1 MIQGLLSNDSLNSTI
16 LDNKVPRKECYGH
29 QVILQLTLIM
39 SSLPNAHRT
48 TTLHRPGARTPCQAL
63 GCSSVPALSPYNRK
77 KGISDRKPGSTL
89 ILRPV
94 LCPSN
99 YTGSSTGRMKE
110 IMYLST
116 ILKKIT
122 WKEPVKTQALH
133 TTRMTKF

>member
-1 MIQGLLSNDSLNSTI
+1 MIRGLLSNDSLNSTI

-29 QVILQLTLIM
+29 QVILQLALIM
-39 SSLPNAHRT
+39 CSLANADGT
-48 TTLHRPGARTPCQAL
+48 TTLQRPGACSPCQAL
-63 GCSSVPALSPYNRK
+63 GCSFVPALSPYNRK

-99 YTGSSTGRMKE
+99 YMCFYRKNEVE

-122 WKEPVKTQALH
+122 WKEPVKTQGSTH
-133 TTRMTKF
+133 HKND

>member
-1 MIQGLLSNDSLNSTI
+1 MPGT
-16 LDNKVPRKECYGH
+16 G
-29 QVILQLTLIM
+29 LQLCTC
-39 SSLPNAHRT
+39 SQSL
-48 TTLHRPGARTPCQAL
+48 QQQ
-63 GCSSVPALSPYNRK
+63 K

-99 YTGSSTGRMKE
+99 YMCFYRKNEVE

-122 WKEPVKTQALH
+122 WKEPVKTQGSTH
-133 TTRMTKF
+133 HKND